1 MADNLE
7 KKSLRNLLLEKR
19 DRTSFDLMKIAGE
32 KMQKKLKKIN
42 AFRNAQKIGVYYPIG
57 SEILTQDIIQELLSN
72 GKEVFLPKVIGDNI
86 EFRKILDFSSLEKD
100 SFDIMEPKDDCKT
113 DNNLEVILVPTV
125 GISPDGVRLGYG
137 HGFYDRFLAKNKTT
151 TISLTLEKQIVK
163 NIPRS
168 EYDIIIDWIVTEDRI
183 LKNSKIRKSLF
194 TNIFSTILV
203 RP

>member
-1 MADNLE
+1 MANNSE

-19 DRTSFDLMKIAGE
+19 DKTSFDLMKIASE

-42 AFRNAQKIGVYYPIG
+42 AFRNAQKIGAYYPIG

-86 EFRKILDFSSLEKD
+86 EFRKVLEFSSLEKD

-163 NIPRS
+163 NIPRA
-168 EYDIIIDWIVTEDRI
+168 EHDMIIDWIVTEDRI
-183 LKNSKIRKSLF
+183 LKTQR
-194 TNIFSTILV
+194 
-203 RP
+203 